1 MSPRP
6 MALLVRPGHDA
17 RQAPAV
23 NSSNEKNAV
32 VPIWLNWVYI
42 LTWGT
47 LAATNAEA
55 MTAPQRPAKRP
66 PRTAAISIEATPTA
80 HQNPY
85 RDPARNSH
93 GSGDGPESHRP
104 ILSRTTCRP
113 PQGRPARRTSV
124 FHSGR
129 ASQGEVCSREIASTM

>member
-6 MALLVRPGHDA
+6 MALPVRPGHDA

-23 NSSNEKNAV
+23 NNSNEKNPV

-47 LAATNAEA
+47 LAATNPEA
-55 MTAPQRPAKRP
+55 MTAPQRPRKRP
-66 PRTAAISIEATPTA
+66 PRTAARSIEATPTA

-104 ILSRTTCRP
+104 ILSRTTCMP
-113 PQGRPARRTSV
+113 PQGRTARRPSV
-124 FHSGR
+124 VHAGH
-129 ASQGEVCSREIASTM
+129 ASQGEACSMAVA